1 MLLVPRL
8 CPSRQLL
15 VSWRRI
21 IFRQIYTNSTMS
33 LKNEGEESQYNVVKE
48 GKADIL
54 QPKSVFYNPVQ
65 EFNRDLTV
73 AVISNFA
80 QLRRQEIKNNLLKD
94 KKSKNDQEV
103 PVSDTEV
110 NITGNDV
117 EESQKNVFVDDD
129 IEAGKMCADGISILE
144 GLAASGLRSI
154 RFGLEIPGVKRIVTN
169 DFDKTAVEVI
179 QKNIERNKL
188 DHLVTSSFG
197 DASMVM
203 YMSKGTDAAF
213 DVIDL
218 DPYGGASQFLDA
230 AMQSVSEG
238 GLLCV
243 TCTDMALLCGNTPES
258 CRARYGTMSYRSAYC
273 KEMALRIL
281 LQSMETTANRYSRY
295 IIPMI
300 SISADFYIRV
310 FVRVF
315 TGAAKVK
322 LSSLKL
328 ANVYH
333 CSGCGAFTI
342 QRLAR
347 KIPTKGDNF
356 KMAAAH
362 GPPVTD
368 LCEHCEHKHYVVG
381 PVWADCLHD
390 TDFVKKVI
398 KYVQEKQADFQTH
411 KRIIG
416 MLSLVSEEL
425 RDCPMYYVIDD
436 VCQQVHLSSFNQET
450 FMSALL
456 NAGFEVSMSHAEQNS
471 IKTNAS
477 NTDIWDIVRSWE
489 KTHPVTEKR
498 RVPGSVTA
506 NILSKEPT
514 LKVSFETHPGAKQES
529 KKQGLSRYP
538 QNPEKFWGPKPRAK
552 KSEVDSVE
560 SMVDKRIK
568 LQGKRKKNQEVS

>member
-1 MLLVPRL
+1 MMMFRSMSRL
-8 CPSRQLL
+8 WFKSNSLRN
-15 VSWRRI
+15 VRI
-21 IFRQIYTNSTMS
+21 LQFHTNSNVNW
-33 LKNEGEESQYNVVKE
+33 NENELGKDSECNIINE
-48 GKADIL
+48 GKAEVL
-54 QPKSVFYNPVQ
+54 KPTYVFYNPVQ
-65 EFNRDLTV
+65 EFSRDLTV

-80 QLRRQEIKNNLLKD
+80 EIRRQEIKNGKLRIR
-94 KKSKNDQEV
+94 QH
-103 PVSDTEV
+103 DTEKV
-110 NITGNDV
+110 KQNSDIEFSTKIKHHDEV
-117 EESQKNVFVDDD
+117 
-129 IEAGKMCADGISILE
+129 IEAGKKCEDGISILE
-144 GLAASGLRSI
+144 GLGASGLRSI

-169 DFDKTAVEVI
+169 DFDKTAVEII

-230 AMQSVSEG
+230 AVQSVSEG

-281 LQSMETTANRYSRY
+281 LQSLETTANRYSRY
-295 IIPMI
+295 IVPMI

-342 QRLAR
+342 QKLAR

-356 KMAAAH
+356 KIAAAH

-368 LCEHCEHKHYVVG
+368 ICEHCQHKHYVVG
-381 PVWADCLHD
+381 PVWADRLHD
-390 TDFVKKVI
+390 TDFVKRVI
-398 KYVQEKQADFQTH
+398 KYVQVKQADFHTH
-411 KRIIG
+411 KRLVG
-416 MLSLVSEEL
+416 MLSLISEEL
-425 RDCPMYYVIDD
+425 KDCPMYYIIDD
-436 VCQQVHLSSFNQET
+436 LCKKVHIKEIEQEL

-456 NAGFEVSMSHAEQNS
+456 NAGFEVSLSHAEPNS

-477 NTDIWDIVRSWE
+477 NRDIWDIIRSWN
-489 KTHPVTEKR
+489 KIYPIHKKR
-498 RVPGSVTA
+498 LVPGSITA
-506 NILSKEPT
+506 SIMSKEPI
-514 LKVSFETHPGAKQES
+514 LKVLFNYHPGAKQKS
-529 KKQGLSRYP
+529 KEKRLVRYQP
-538 QNPEKFWGPKPRAK
+538 NPERCWGPKSKAK
-552 KSEVDSVE
+552 RLQVDSVE
-560 SMVDKRIK
+560 SIVDK
-568 LQGKRKKNQEVS
+568 